1 MSKKL
6 LDILPTLQTFQ
17 NNVISQLTNMFN
29 GVEWLNDT
37 TSYTKQETIY
47 KLLMLKYGDRQI
59 RYDDENIFLNRLVFD
74 LADFLPDIYAKQQV
88 FIKNKL
94 NEFLSDNKNRAV
106 VIDNTSTN
114 TRNTDNNTKFGNS
127 SSPLNLVISNAN
139 EITNA
144 PITSL
149 NLSNVKL
156 LENYNGN
163 NQQVNYNFVN
173 DLIKTLNN
181 DYSLRLNDFMEL
193 LGKHF
198 ISVVGGYYRNTNDIQ
213 TVKDEPYRFN
223 NGYLV
228 NEVDYLCSDNKQEIN
243 RFNEKLGRLND
254 QVATKQNQLTAG
266 SNISIN
272 NNVISANIP
281 QTDLSNY
288 YTKQEI
294 DGVKNNLQNDI
305 TANTTEIA
313 RVDSNVNTN
322 ASNITNLSN
331 NVNTNTSNITTLQNK
346 ANTNTTNITTNQ
358 TNITNLQNNY
368 NTLNSEVV
376 KLAGTQTITG
386 AKTFTNNVI
395 ISKNPTPL
403 ILKANNNDKTY
414 MLIKSSDD
422 ATNFSLGANSTNTS
436 LEVNRGDLTLKTLQA
451 NKNVNFENVSR
462 VKLYRSVLET
472 GTEINA
478 GYGGLNVKFI
488 PEDNST
494 KTLQFYNA
502 NPNDARRFKLLVS
515 EPTEAQNPATK
526 KYVDNAITNNRVPQG
541 TADQIN
547 TNTTNITTNQTNIT
561 DLQTRT
567 NTIEQNYVSKTTT
580 TAQTIAS
587 QITFTQT
594 GEVMKFNSG
603 TDSSAYISGYKS
615 NNQRVWY
622 FGKGSSTSNN
632 FVIGADKSDIKLEP
646 KGKVDLSNKK
656 IGWLADPTAD
666 QDAANKRYVDNA
678 ISNLQTNSNLG
689 LNLRYQDLVV
699 PTNPAKFEEGNT
711 VKYWFTSVSLPET
724 KILSAVVNYQGQGN
738 VSSFQKYWDFSYSV
752 SSGSKIYFKFT
763 ADKLTNYRNNTPN
776 WGQTKI
782 RIFYIDSLNT

>member
-17 NNVISQLTNMFN
+17 DNVINQLTNMFN

-47 KLLMLKYGDRQI
+47 KLLMLKYGDRYI

-106 VIDNTSTN
+106 IIDNTSTN
-114 TRNTDNNTKFGNS
+114 SRNTDNNTKFGNS

-181 DYSLRLNDFMEL
+181 DYSLRLNEFMEL

-198 ISVVGGYYRNTNDIQ
+198 ISVVGSYYRNQNDIQ

-228 NEVDYLCSDNKQEIN
+228 NEVDYLCSDNKEEIN

-281 QTDLSNY
+281 QPDLSNY
-288 YTKQEI
+288 LQKNGNLQIVNAFVDFYGNI
-294 DGVKNNLQNDI
+294 VAKNNGYVDNVDTGARTSMINKEYLEQQLNPI
-305 TANTTEIA
+305 NTSIST
-313 RVDSNVNTN
+313 NTN
-322 ASNITNLSN
+322 
-331 NVNTNTSNITTLQNK
+331 
-346 ANTNTTNITTNQ
+346 NITTNQ
-358 TNITNLQNNY
+358 TNITNLENRY
-368 NTLNSEVV
+368 TTLNNEVV
-376 KLAGTQTITG
+376 KIEGSQTITG
-386 AKTFTNNVI
+386 AKTFNNNVV

-422 ATNFSLGANSTNTS
+422 TTNFSLGANSTNTS
-436 LEVNRGDLTLKTLQA
+436 LEVNRGDLTIKTLQS
-451 NKNVNFENVSR
+451 NKNVNFENISR
-462 VKLYRSVLET
+462 VKFNRSVLEM

-478 GYGGLNVKFI
+478 GFGGGEVKFI

-494 KTLQFYNA
+494 KTLKFYNN
-502 NPNDARRFKLLVS
+502 NPTDARRFNLLIP
-515 EPTEAQNPATK
+515 EPSQPQNPATK
-526 KYVDNAITNNRVPQG
+526 NYVDNAIANAAPTGLVNRIQAVE
-541 TADQIN
+541 TKSN
-547 TNTTNITTNQTNIT
+547 TNETNITTNTTTITN
-561 DLQTRT
+561 LQTKV
-567 NTIEQNYVSKTTT
+567 NTLFNRRVED
-580 TAQTIAS
+580 TAIGVAAQKQFRAQSGYEIVNVMVGRKRNDGFVF
-587 QITFTQT
+587 FTYNENLNFQVFLHPNGQWT
-594 GEVMKFNSG
+594 VYNSG
-603 TDSSAYISGYKS
+603 TGPS
-615 NNQRVWY
+615 R
-622 FGKGSSTSNN
+622 FTNN
-632 FVIGADKSDIKLEP
+632 FQITILE
-646 KGKVDLSNKK
+646 KKV
-656 IGWLADPTAD
+656 
-666 QDAANKRYVDNA
+666 
-678 ISNLQTNSNLG
+678 
-689 LNLRYQDLVV
+689 
-699 PTNPAKFEEGNT
+699 
-711 VKYWFTSVSLPET
+711 
-724 KILSAVVNYQGQGN
+724 
-738 VSSFQKYWDFSYSV
+738 
-752 SSGSKIYFKFT
+752 
-763 ADKLTNYRNNTPN
+763 
-776 WGQTKI
+776 
-782 RIFYIDSLNT
+782 

>member
-6 LDILPTLQTFQ
+6 LDILPTLQDFQ

-106 VIDNTSTN
+106 IIDNTSTN
-114 TRNTDNNTKFGNS
+114 SRNTDNNTKFGNS

-181 DYSLRLNDFMEL
+181 DYSLRLNEFMEL

-198 ISVVGGYYRNTNDIQ
+198 ISVVGSYYRSQNDIQ

-228 NEVDYLCSDNKQEIN
+228 NEVDYLCSDNKEEIN

-288 YTKQEI
+288 VQKNGDLQVVNAYVDFYGNI
-294 DGVKNNLQNDI
+294 VAKNNGYVDNVDTQ
-305 TANTTEIA
+305 A
-313 RVDSNVNTN
+313 RTSMINKEYLEQQLSPLNTN
-322 ASNITNLSN
+322 IATNSTSISNLDNRATNLESN
-331 NVNTNTSNITTLQNK
+331 YTTL
-346 ANTNTTNITTNQ
+346 
-358 TNITNLQNNY
+358 NN
-368 NTLNSEVV
+368 EVV
-376 KLAGTQTITG
+376 KLEGNQTING
-386 AKTFTNNVI
+386 PKTFI
-395 ISKNPTPL
+395 
-403 ILKANNNDKTY
+403 
-414 MLIKSSDD
+414 
-422 ATNFSLGANSTNTS
+422 
-436 LEVNRGDLTLKTLQA
+436 GDIT
-451 NKNVNFENVSR
+451 F
-462 VKLYRSVLET
+462 
-472 GTEINA
+472 GTTINA
-478 GYGGLNVKFI
+478 GWGGNPVKFI
-488 PEDNST
+488 PDDNRT
-494 KTLQFYNA
+494 KTLQFFNNNA
-502 NPNDARRFKLLVS
+502 NDQRRFNLLIS
-515 EPTEAQNPATK
+515 EPTQANNPATK
-526 KYVDNAITNNRVPQG
+526 NYLDNSINNLRTQAVLLSSTQDITGR
-541 TADQIN
+541 
-547 TNTTNITTNQTNIT
+547 
-561 DLQTRT
+561 
-567 NTIEQNYVSKTTT
+567 K
-580 TAQTIAS
+580 
-587 QITFTQT
+587 TFTSAGEPIQIKET
-594 GEVMKFNSG
+594 GTNSG
-603 TDSSAYISGYKS
+603 YITGYTDTTKKWALG
-615 NNQRVWY
+615 NNGTDGDVKLQSIN
-622 FGKGSSTSNN
+622 GN
-632 FVIGADKSDIKLEP
+632 VILAPGAAGNINC
-646 KGKVDLSNKK
+646 SNKK
-656 IGWLADPTAD
+656 IYNVAEPTATND
-666 QDAANKRYVDNA
+666 GATKQYVDNYINYREEA
-678 ISNLQTNSNLG
+678 TIINVNTQKQIN
-689 LNLRYQDLVV
+689 
-699 PTNPAKFEEGNT
+699 PTPGYRIIDVKVARKRSEG
-711 VKYWFTSVSLPET
+711 YWFFEYNASLNFQLFIHT
-724 KILSAVVNYQGQGN
+724 NGKYTLYNSGN
-738 VSSFQKYWDFSYSV
+738 VSGFSND
-752 SSGSKIYFKFT
+752 FKF
-763 ADKLTNYRNNTPN
+763 
-776 WGQTKI
+776 
-782 RIFYIDSLNT
+782 YIIEKKG

>member
-17 NNVISQLTNMFN
+17 DNVISQLTNMFN

-47 KLLMLKYGDRQI
+47 KLLILKYGDRQI

-173 DLIKTLNN
+173 DLIKTLNS
-181 DYSLRLNDFMEL
+181 DYSLRLNEFMEL

-198 ISVVGGYYRNTNDIQ
+198 ISVVGSYYRSTNDIQ

-228 NEVDYLCSDNKQEIN
+228 NEVDYLCADNKQEIN
-243 RFNEKLGRLND
+243 RFNEQLGRLND

-281 QTDLSNY
+281 QPDLSNY
-288 YTKQEI
+288 LQKNGNLQNVNAFVDFYGNI
-294 DGVKNNLQNDI
+294 AVKNNGYVDNVDTGAPTSMVNIRHLNNTI
-305 TANTTEIA
+305 NPINTNINNNTTEIA
-313 RVDSNVNTN
+313 RVNGV
-322 ASNITNLSN
+322 
-331 NVNTNTSNITTLQNK
+331 VNTNT
-346 ANTNTTNITTNQ
+346 ANITTN
-358 TNITNLQNNY
+358 TNNINRLDN
-368 NTLNSEVV
+368 EVV
-376 KLAGTQTITG
+376 KLTGNQTITG
-386 AKTFTNNVI
+386 AKTFNNNVV

-403 ILKANNNDKTY
+403 ILKANTNDKTY

-422 ATNFSLGANSTNTS
+422 TTNFSLGADATNTS
-436 LEVNRGDLTLKTLQA
+436 LEVNRGDLTLQTIQA
-451 NKNVNFENVSR
+451 NKNVNFVNVAR
-462 VKLYRSVLET
+462 VKLNRSVLEM

-502 NPNDARRFKLLVS
+502 NPSDTRRFNLLVP
-515 EPTEAQNPATK
+515 EPTEAQNPTTK
-526 KYVDNAITNNRVPQG
+526 QYLEQSINTAKNEIITGNNTFTGSVSFAQPITIPTPTADSNAAPKQYVDTLFNRRVE
-541 TADQIN
+541 
-547 TNTTNITTNQTNIT
+547 NTTINVGAQK
-561 DLQTRT
+561 QFR
-567 NTIEQNYVSKTTT
+567 
-580 TAQTIAS
+580 AQTGYEIVNVM
-587 QITFTQT
+587 IGRKRNDNYMFFTYNEQLNFQVFSHPNGQWT
-594 GEVMKFNSG
+594 VYNSG
-603 TDSSAYISGYKS
+603 TPTRFTNDFQI
-615 NNQRVWY
+615 
-622 FGKGSSTSNN
+622 T
-632 FVIGADKSDIKLEP
+632 ILE
-646 KGKVDLSNKK
+646 KKV
-656 IGWLADPTAD
+656 
-666 QDAANKRYVDNA
+666 
-678 ISNLQTNSNLG
+678 
-689 LNLRYQDLVV
+689 
-699 PTNPAKFEEGNT
+699 
-711 VKYWFTSVSLPET
+711 
-724 KILSAVVNYQGQGN
+724 
-738 VSSFQKYWDFSYSV
+738 
-752 SSGSKIYFKFT
+752 
-763 ADKLTNYRNNTPN
+763 
-776 WGQTKI
+776 
-782 RIFYIDSLNT
+782 

>member
-17 NNVISQLTNMFN
+17 DNVISQLTNMFN

-47 KLLMLKYGDRQI
+47 KLLILKYGDRHI

-106 VIDNTSTN
+106 IIDNTSTN
-114 TRNTDNNTKFGNS
+114 SRNTDNNTKFGNS

-173 DLIKTLNN
+173 DLIKTLNS
-181 DYSLRLNDFMEL
+181 DYSLRLNEFMEL

-198 ISVVGGYYRNTNDIQ
+198 ISVVGSYYRSQNDIQ

-228 NEVDYLCSDNKQEIN
+228 NEVDYLCTDNKQEIN
-243 RFNEKLGRLND
+243 RFNEKVSRLSD
-254 QVATKQNQLTAG
+254 QIATKQNQLTAG

-288 YTKQEI
+288 LEKNGNLQVVNAFVDFYGNI
-294 DGVKNNLQNDI
+294 VAKNNGYVDIVDTGAPTSMVNIRHLNDTI
-305 TANTTEIA
+305 NPINTNVSNNTAEIA
-313 RVDSNVNTN
+313 RVDSVVNTN
-322 ASNITNLSN
+322 STNIVDLGNRATNLENKIN
-331 NVNTNTSNITTLQNK
+331 N
-346 ANTNTTNITTNQ
+346 
-358 TNITNLQNNY
+358 
-368 NTLNSEVV
+368 EVV
-376 KLAGTQTITG
+376 KIAGDQTITG
-386 AKTFTNNVI
+386 AKTFNNNVV
-395 ISKNPTPL
+395 ISNNPTPL

-422 ATNFSLGANSTNTS
+422 TTNFSLGANSSNTS
-436 LEVNRGDLTLKTLQA
+436 LEVNRGDLTIQTLQA
-451 NKNVNFENVSR
+451 NKNIAFENAAR
-462 VKLYRSVLET
+462 IKFNRSVLET

-478 GYGGLNVKFI
+478 GFGGGSVKFI

-502 NPNDARRFKLLVS
+502 NPNDTRRFKLLVP
-515 EPTEAQNPATK
+515 EPTEAQNPTTK
-526 KYVDNAITNNRVPQG
+526 QYVDNLNNQNVKLAQNNTFTGTNTFNNQVSINSAGNDFTWETTRNWNQNVDNTVARTKDFKYVKKWEHISEIRPNNTWNMSSYAWTMDG
-541 TADQIN
+541 IN
-547 TNTTNITTNQTNIT
+547 TNGIHEFFIS
-561 DLQTRT
+561 LETRDGSLFSF
-567 NTIEQNYVSKTTT
+567 NFKIMWKQGLSK
-580 TAQTIAS
+580 S
-587 QITFTQT
+587 
-594 GEVMKFNSG
+594 
-603 TDSSAYISGYKS
+603 
-615 NNQRVWY
+615 
-622 FGKGSSTSNN
+622 
-632 FVIGADKSDIKLEP
+632 
-646 KGKVDLSNKK
+646 LSNKITLHK
-656 IGWLADPTAD
+656 PDNDSVIDFVFAIHND
-666 QDAANKRYVDNA
+666 NKLHMYIKNIAGGIA
-678 ISNLQTNSNLG
+678 INWVRCWVVRDSNL
-689 LNLRYQDLVV
+689 
-699 PTNPAKFEEGNT
+699 PWK
-711 VKYWFTSVSLPET
+711 
-724 KILSAVVNYQGQGN
+724 VNQQ
-738 VSSFQKYWDFSYSV
+738 W
-752 SSGSKIYFKFT
+752 
-763 ADKLTNYRNNTPN
+763 
-776 WGQTKI
+776 
-782 RIFYIDSLNT
+782 

>member
-17 NNVISQLTNMFN
+17 DSVISQLTNMFN

-106 VIDNTSTN
+106 VIDNTTTN

-127 SSPLNLVISNAN
+127 SAPLNLVISNAN

-181 DYSLRLNDFMEL
+181 DYSLRLNEFMDL

-228 NEVDYLCSDNKQEIN
+228 NEVDYLCSDNKEEIN
-243 RFNEKLGRLND
+243 RFNEKLGSLND

-288 YTKQEI
+288 LQKNDNLQIVNAFVDFYGNI
-294 DGVKNNLQNDI
+294 VAKNNGYVDNVDTNARTSMINKEYLEQQLSPIN
-305 TANTTEIA
+305 TNLATNTTSI
-313 RVDSNVNTN
+313 SNLDNKVN
-322 ASNITNLSN
+322 
-331 NVNTNTSNITTLQNK
+331 VNTSNITSNTNNINALQNK
-346 ANTNTTNITTNQ
+346 I
-358 TNITNLQNNY
+358 NN
-368 NTLNSEVV
+368 EVV
-376 KLAGTQTITG
+376 KLTENQTISGTKTFNNQIVANEGLTTG
-386 AKTFTNNVI
+386 ATKSITSSNLELGVGGNTGYITPEDSTNKVLKFGGRSGRGRFDLDLELTSQLKGIKDPTANYHAVNKNYLDNSINNLRTQVVLLSSTQDITGRKTFTSAGEAIQIKETGTNSGYITGYTDTTKKWALGNNGTDGDVKLQSINGNVI
-395 ISKNPTPL
+395 LAPGTAGNINCSNRKIYNVAEPTASNDAATKQYVDNYINYKEQAVSINVGSQNQINPTPGYQ
-403 ILKANNNDKTY
+403 IIDLKVARKRSEGFWFFDYHTTLNIQLFIHTNGKYTIYNN
-414 MLIKSSDD
+414 
-422 ATNFSLGANSTNTS
+422 
-436 LEVNRGDLTLKTLQA
+436 
-451 NKNVNFENVSR
+451 
-462 VKLYRSVLET
+462 
-472 GTEINA
+472 
-478 GYGGLNVKFI
+478 
-488 PEDNST
+488 
-494 KTLQFYNA
+494 
-502 NPNDARRFKLLVS
+502 
-515 EPTEAQNPATK
+515 
-526 KYVDNAITNNRVPQG
+526 
-541 TADQIN
+541 
-547 TNTTNITTNQTNIT
+547 
-561 DLQTRT
+561 
-567 NTIEQNYVSKTTT
+567 
-580 TAQTIAS
+580 
-587 QITFTQT
+587 
-594 GEVMKFNSG
+594 
-603 TDSSAYISGYKS
+603 
-615 NNQRVWY
+615 
-622 FGKGSSTSNN
+622 
-632 FVIGADKSDIKLEP
+632 
-646 KGKVDLSNKK
+646 
-656 IGWLADPTAD
+656 
-666 QDAANKRYVDNA
+666 
-678 ISNLQTNSNLG
+678 
-689 LNLRYQDLVV
+689 
-699 PTNPAKFEEGNT
+699 
-711 VKYWFTSVSLPET
+711 
-724 KILSAVVNYQGQGN
+724 GN
-738 VSSFQKYWDFSYSV
+738 VSGFSNDFKRFIIEKKV
-752 SSGSKIYFKFT
+752 
-763 ADKLTNYRNNTPN
+763 
-776 WGQTKI
+776 
-782 RIFYIDSLNT
+782 

>member
-17 NNVISQLTNMFN
+17 DNVITQLTNMFN

-47 KLLMLKYGDRQI
+47 KLLILKYGDRQI

-156 LENYNGN
+156 LENYNGT

-198 ISVVGGYYRNTNDIQ
+198 ISVVGGYYRNQNDIQ

-228 NEVDYLCSDNKQEIN
+228 NEVDYLCSDNKEEIN

-288 YTKQEI
+288 YTKPEV
-294 DGVKNNLQNDI
+294 DGIKSNLQNDI

-313 RVDSNVNTN
+313 RVDRVVASNTN
-322 ASNITNLSN
+322 
-331 NVNTNTSNITTLQNK
+331 
-346 ANTNTTNITTNQ
+346 NITTNQ
-358 TNITNLQNNY
+358 NNITNLENRH
-368 NTLNSEVV
+368 NTLNNEVV
-376 KLAGTQTITG
+376 KLAGSQTIAGTKTFGSQIVANQGLTTG
-386 AKTFTNNVI
+386 ATKSITSGNLELGFGDNVAYI
-395 ISKNPTPL
+395 TPE
-403 ILKANNNDKTY
+403 D
-414 MLIKSSDD
+414 SS
-422 ATNFSLGANSTNTS
+422 NK
-436 LEVNRGDLTLKTLQA
+436 TLKFSGRSGKGKFDIDLESQSQLMGVKDPTRDYHAA
-451 NKNVNFENVSR
+451 N
-462 VKLYRSVLET
+462 
-472 GTEINA
+472 
-478 GYGGLNVKFI
+478 
-488 PEDNST
+488 
-494 KTLQFYNA
+494 
-502 NPNDARRFKLLVS
+502 
-515 EPTEAQNPATK
+515 K
-526 KYVDNAITNNRVPQG
+526 KYVDNLNN
-541 TADQIN
+541 
-547 TNTTNITTNQTNIT
+547 
-561 DLQTRT
+561 
-567 NTIEQNYVSKTTT
+567 QNVKL
-580 TAQTIAS
+580 AGQQTIS
-587 QITFTQT
+587 GKKIFTGGEEGIQIRP
-594 GEVMKFNSG
+594 N
-603 TDSSAYISGYKS
+603 AA
-615 NNQRVWY
+615 N
-622 FGKGSSTSNN
+622 GSSYIVGYNYEGNAKKWVLGNTGQNN
-632 FVIGADKSDIKLEP
+632 DMLLEASSGNINLKTGASGNIQCYNKLIRQ
-646 KGKVDLSNKK
+646 V
-656 IGWLADPTAD
+656 ADPTND
-666 QDAANKRYVDNA
+666 TDAANKRYVHNFINYREEMA
-678 ISNLQTNSNLG
+678 TINVNTQKQINPTAG
-689 LNLRYQDLVV
+689 YQIIDLKV
-699 PTNPAKFEEGNT
+699 ARKRSEG
-711 VKYWFTSVSLPET
+711 YWFFDYHTTLNIQLFIHTNGKYTIFNNGAVSGFSNDF
-724 KILSAVVNYQGQGN
+724 KIFIIEKKV
-738 VSSFQKYWDFSYSV
+738 
-752 SSGSKIYFKFT
+752 
-763 ADKLTNYRNNTPN
+763 
-776 WGQTKI
+776 
-782 RIFYIDSLNT
+782 

>member
-47 KLLMLKYGDRQI
+47 KLLILKYGDRQI

-156 LENYNGN
+156 LENYNGT

-198 ISVVGGYYRNTNDIQ
+198 ISVVGGYYRNQNDIQ

-228 NEVDYLCSDNKQEIN
+228 NEVDYLCSDNKEEIN

-288 YTKQEI
+288 YTKPEV
-294 DGVKNNLQNDI
+294 DGIKSNLQNDI

-313 RVDSNVNTN
+313 RVDRVVASNTN
-322 ASNITNLSN
+322 
-331 NVNTNTSNITTLQNK
+331 
-346 ANTNTTNITTNQ
+346 NITTNQ
-358 TNITNLQNNY
+358 NNITNLENRH
-368 NTLNSEVV
+368 NTLNNEVV
-376 KLAGTQTITG
+376 KLAGSQTIAGTKTFGSQIVANQGLTTG
-386 AKTFTNNVI
+386 ATKSITSGNLELGFGDNVAYI
-395 ISKNPTPL
+395 TPE
-403 ILKANNNDKTY
+403 D
-414 MLIKSSDD
+414 SS
-422 ATNFSLGANSTNTS
+422 NK
-436 LEVNRGDLTLKTLQA
+436 TLKFSGRSGKGKFDIDLESQSQLMGVKDPTRDYHAA
-451 NKNVNFENVSR
+451 N
-462 VKLYRSVLET
+462 
-472 GTEINA
+472 
-478 GYGGLNVKFI
+478 
-488 PEDNST
+488 
-494 KTLQFYNA
+494 
-502 NPNDARRFKLLVS
+502 
-515 EPTEAQNPATK
+515 K
-526 KYVDNAITNNRVPQG
+526 KYVDNLNN
-541 TADQIN
+541 
-547 TNTTNITTNQTNIT
+547 
-561 DLQTRT
+561 
-567 NTIEQNYVSKTTT
+567 QNVKL
-580 TAQTIAS
+580 AGQQTIS
-587 QITFTQT
+587 GKKIFTGGEEGIQIRP
-594 GEVMKFNSG
+594 N
-603 TDSSAYISGYKS
+603 AA
-615 NNQRVWY
+615 N
-622 FGKGSSTSNN
+622 GSSYIVGYNYEGNAKKWVLGNTGQNN
-632 FVIGADKSDIKLEP
+632 DMLLEASSGNINLKTGASGNIQCYNKLIRQ
-646 KGKVDLSNKK
+646 V
-656 IGWLADPTAD
+656 ADPTND
-666 QDAANKRYVDNA
+666 TDAANKRYVHNFINYREEMA
-678 ISNLQTNSNLG
+678 TINVNTQKQINPTAG
-689 LNLRYQDLVV
+689 YQIIDLKV
-699 PTNPAKFEEGNT
+699 ARKRSEG
-711 VKYWFTSVSLPET
+711 YWFFDYHTTLNIQLFIHTNGKYTIFNNGAVSGFSNDF
-724 KILSAVVNYQGQGN
+724 KIFIIEKKV
-738 VSSFQKYWDFSYSV
+738 
-752 SSGSKIYFKFT
+752 
-763 ADKLTNYRNNTPN
+763 
-776 WGQTKI
+776 
-782 RIFYIDSLNT
+782 

>member
-17 NNVISQLTNMFN
+17 DNVITQLTNMFN

-106 VIDNTSTN
+106 IIDNTSTN
-114 TRNTDNNTKFGNS
+114 SRNTDNNTKFGNS

-181 DYSLRLNDFMEL
+181 DYSLRLNEFMEL

-266 SNISIN
+266 NNISIN

-281 QTDLSNY
+281 QPDLSNY

-294 DGVKNNLQNDI
+294 DTQQQQQNTNI
-305 TANTTEIA
+305 TNNTTLLGRLNTDVA
-313 RVDSNVNTN
+313 TNTN
-322 ASNITNLSN
+322 SITTNQNNITNLENRYTVLN
-331 NVNTNTSNITTLQNK
+331 N
-346 ANTNTTNITTNQ
+346 
-358 TNITNLQNNY
+358 
-368 NTLNSEVV
+368 EVV
-376 KLAGTQTITG
+376 KLEGSQNING
-386 AKTFTNNVI
+386 PKTFTG
-395 ISKNPTPL
+395 T
-403 ILKANNNDKTY
+403 T
-414 MLIKSSDD
+414 
-422 ATNFSLGANSTNTS
+422 TF
-436 LEVNRGDLTLKTLQA
+436 
-451 NKNVNFENVSR
+451 
-462 VKLYRSVLET
+462 

-478 GYGGLNVKFI
+478 GWGGNPVKFI
-488 PEDNST
+488 PDDNRT
-494 KTLQFYNA
+494 KTLQFYENSVA
-502 NPNDARRFKLLVS
+502 DVRRFNILVPN
-515 EPTEAQNPATK
+515 PTEAQNPATK
-526 KYVDNAITNNRVPQG
+526 NYVDNSNNQNVKLTGDQAISGTKTFNNQIVANEGLTTGTTKSITSCDLELGLGNTTAYITPEDNSNKTLKFGGRSGKGRFNLDLENTSQLQGVKDPTRDYHAANKKYVDN
-541 TADQIN
+541 
-547 TNTTNITTNQTNIT
+547 
-561 DLQTRT
+561 L
-567 NTIEQNYVSKTTT
+567 
-580 TAQTIAS
+580 
-587 QITFTQT
+587 
-594 GEVMKFNSG
+594 
-603 TDSSAYISGYKS
+603 
-615 NNQRVWY
+615 NNQNVKLAGQQEIT
-622 FGKGSSTSNN
+622 GKKIFTAAGEAIQIKPSTAAGSSYIAGYDGTTKKW
-632 FVIGADKSDIKLEP
+632 VIGNTGQNNDMLLEATAGNINLKTGASGNIQCYNKL
-646 KGKVDLSNKK
+646 VRQV
-656 IGWLADPTAD
+656 ADPTND
-666 QDAANKRYVDNA
+666 TDAVNKRYVHNFINYKEEQA
-678 ISNLQTNSNLG
+678 TITPNNQNQINPTPG
-689 LNLRYQDLVV
+689 YQIIDLKV
-699 PTNPAKFEEGNT
+699 ARKRSEG
-711 VKYWFTSVSLPET
+711 YWFFDYHTTLNIQLFIHTNGKYTIYNNGAVSGFSNDF
-724 KILSAVVNYQGQGN
+724 KIFIIEKKV
-738 VSSFQKYWDFSYSV
+738 
-752 SSGSKIYFKFT
+752 
-763 ADKLTNYRNNTPN
+763 
-776 WGQTKI
+776 
-782 RIFYIDSLNT
+782 

>member
-17 NNVISQLTNMFN
+17 DNVITQLTNMFN

-47 KLLMLKYGDRQI
+47 KLLILKYGDRQI

-106 VIDNTSTN
+106 IIDNTSTN
-114 TRNTDNNTKFGNS
+114 SRNTDNNTKFGNS

-163 NQQVNYNFVN
+163 NQQVNYNFVI

-181 DYSLRLNDFMEL
+181 DYSLRLNEFMEL

-198 ISVVGGYYRNTNDIQ
+198 ISVVGSYYRNQNDIQ

-228 NEVDYLCSDNKQEIN
+228 NEVDYLCSDNKEEIN

-288 YTKQEI
+288 YTKPEV
-294 DGVKNNLQNDI
+294 DGIKSNLQNGI

-313 RVDSNVNTN
+313 RVDTSVNTN
-322 ASNITNLSN
+322 ASNITNLTN
-331 NVNTNTSNITTLQNK
+331 NVNTNTANITALQNK
-346 ANTNTTNITTNQ
+346 VNTNTTNITTNQ
-358 TNITNLQNNY
+358 NNITNLENRY
-368 NTLNSEVV
+368 TTLNNEAV
-376 KLAGTQTITG
+376 KTDGDQRIDG
-386 AKTFTNNVI
+386 AKTFTGR
-395 ISKNPTPL
+395 T
-403 ILKANNNDKTY
+403 T
-414 MLIKSSDD
+414 
-422 ATNFSLGANSTNTS
+422 F
-436 LEVNRGDLTLKTLQA
+436 
-451 NKNVNFENVSR
+451 
-462 VKLYRSVLET
+462 

-478 GYGGLNVKFI
+478 GWGGNPVKFI
-488 PEDNST
+488 PDDNRT
-494 KTLQFYNA
+494 KTLQFFNNNA
-502 NPNDARRFKLLVS
+502 TDTRRFNLLIPDPS
-515 EPTEAQNPATK
+515 QPQNPATK
-526 KYVDNAITNNRVPQG
+526 NYVDVLDNKNVKLAGQQEITGKKIFTAPGEAIQIKPS
-541 TADQIN
+541 TA
-547 TNTTNITTNQTNIT
+547 
-561 DLQTRT
+561 
-567 NTIEQNYVSKTTT
+567 
-580 TAQTIAS
+580 
-587 QITFTQT
+587 
-594 GEVMKFNSG
+594 G
-603 TDSSAYISGYKS
+603 
-615 NNQRVWY
+615 
-622 FGKGSSTSNN
+622 GSSYITGYDGTTKKWVLGNTGQNSDMLLEAPAGNIN
-632 FVIGADKSDIKLEP
+632 LKAGANGNIQCYNKL
-646 KGKVDLSNKK
+646 VRQV
-656 IGWLADPTAD
+656 ADPANAT
-666 QDAANKRYVDNA
+666 DAVNKRYVDNYINYKEEQA
-678 ISNLQTNSNLG
+678 SINVHTQNQINPSAGYKVIDVKVARKRQSDGYYFIEYNTPLD
-689 LNLRYQDLVV
+689 YQLFIH
-699 PTNPAKFEEGNT
+699 PNG
-711 VKYWFTSVSLPET
+711 KYT
-724 KILSAVVNYQGQGN
+724 IYN
-738 VSSFQKYWDFSYSV
+738 
-752 SSGSKIYFKFT
+752 SGSVNGFTNDFKF
-763 ADKLTNYRNNTPN
+763 
-776 WGQTKI
+776 
-782 RIFYIDSLNT
+782 YITEKKV

>member
-17 NNVISQLTNMFN
+17 DNVISQLTNMFN

-156 LENYNGN
+156 LENYNGT

-228 NEVDYLCSDNKQEIN
+228 NEVDYLCSDNKEEIN

-294 DGVKNNLQNDI
+294 DTQEQQQNTNLENNYLKKNGNLQTVNAFVDFYGNIVAKNNGYVDNVDTQARTSMINKEYLEQQLNPI
-305 TANTTEIA
+305 NTSI
-313 RVDSNVNTN
+313 SSNTN
-322 ASNITNLSN
+322 
-331 NVNTNTSNITTLQNK
+331 
-346 ANTNTTNITTNQ
+346 NITTNQ
-358 TNITNLQNNY
+358 TNITNLENRH
-368 NTLNSEVV
+368 NTLNNEAV
-376 KLAGTQTITG
+376 KLAGNQTISGT
-386 AKTFTNNVI
+386 KTFNSRIV
-395 ISKNPTPL
+395 
-403 ILKANNNDKTY
+403 ANEGLATGSA
-414 MLIKSSDD
+414 KSI
-422 ATNFSLGANSTNTS
+422 TS
-436 LEVNRGDLTLKTLQA
+436 CNLEL
-451 NKNVNFENVSR
+451 
-462 VKLYRSVLET
+462 
-472 GTEINA
+472 
-478 GYGGLNVKFI
+478 GYGDGTAYI
-488 PEDNST
+488 TPEDNSN
-494 KTLQFYNA
+494 KVLKFGGRSGRGKFDIDLQRQSQLLGV
-502 NPNDARRFKLLVS
+502 ND
-515 EPTEAQNPATK
+515 PTRPFHAVNK
-526 KYVDNAITNNRVPQG
+526 NYVDNSINSLRTQVVLLSGAQDITGR
-541 TADQIN
+541 
-547 TNTTNITTNQTNIT
+547 
-561 DLQTRT
+561 
-567 NTIEQNYVSKTTT
+567 K
-580 TAQTIAS
+580 
-587 QITFTQT
+587 TFTSAGEAIQIKET
-594 GEVMKFNSG
+594 GTNSG
-603 TDSSAYISGYKS
+603 YITGYTDTAKKWALGNNGTDGDVKLQSINGNVILAPGTSGNINCS
-615 NNQRVWY
+615 NR
-622 FGKGSSTSNN
+622 
-632 FVIGADKSDIKLEP
+632 
-646 KGKVDLSNKK
+646 K
-656 IGWLADPTAD
+656 IYNVAEPTATN
-666 QDAANKRYVDNA
+666 DAATKQYVDNYINYKEETVSINVGA
-678 ISNLQTNSNLG
+678 QNQINPTPG
-689 LNLRYQDLVV
+689 YQIIDLKV
-699 PTNPAKFEEGNT
+699 ARKRSEG
-711 VKYWFTSVSLPET
+711 YWFFDYHVTLNIQLFIHTNGKYTVY
-724 KILSAVVNYQGQGN
+724 NNGN
-738 VSSFQKYWDFSYSV
+738 VSGFSNDF
-752 SSGSKIYFKFT
+752 KIFIVEK
-763 ADKLTNYRNNTPN
+763 KV
-776 WGQTKI
+776 
-782 RIFYIDSLNT
+782 

>member
-17 NNVISQLTNMFN
+17 DSVISQLTNMFN

-106 VIDNTSTN
+106 IIDNTSTN
-114 TRNTDNNTKFGNS
+114 SRNTDNNTKFGNS

-181 DYSLRLNDFMEL
+181 DYSLRLNEFMDL

-228 NEVDYLCSDNKQEIN
+228 NEVDYLCSDNKEEIN

-288 YTKQEI
+288 LQKNDNLQIVNAFVDFYGNI
-294 DGVKNNLQNDI
+294 VAKNNGYVDNVDTNARTSMINKEYLEQQLSPIN
-305 TANTTEIA
+305 TNLATNTTSI
-313 RVDSNVNTN
+313 SNLDNKVN
-322 ASNITNLSN
+322 
-331 NVNTNTSNITTLQNK
+331 VNTSNITSNTNNINALQNK
-346 ANTNTTNITTNQ
+346 I
-358 TNITNLQNNY
+358 NN
-368 NTLNSEVV
+368 EVV
-376 KLAGTQTITG
+376 KLTENQTISGTKTFNNQIVANEGLTTG
-386 AKTFTNNVI
+386 ATKSITSSNLELGVGGNTGYITPEDSTNKVLKFGGRSGRGRFDLDLELTSQLKGIKDPTANYHAVNKNYLDNSINNLRTQVVLLSSTQDITGRKTFTSAGEAIQIKETGTNSGYITGYTDTTKKWALGNNGTDGDVKLQSINGNVI
-395 ISKNPTPL
+395 LAPGTAGNINCSNRKIYNVAEPTASNDAATKQYVDNYINYKEQAVSINVGSQNQINPTPGYQ
-403 ILKANNNDKTY
+403 IIDLKVARKRSEGYWFFDY
-414 MLIKSSDD
+414 H
-422 ATNFSLGANSTNTS
+422 TS
-436 LEVNRGDLTLKTLQA
+436 LNIQLFIHTNGKYTIYNNGD
-451 NKNVNFENVSR
+451 VSGFSNDF
-462 VKLYRSVLET
+462 K
-472 GTEINA
+472 I
-478 GYGGLNVKFI
+478 FI
-488 PEDNST
+488 IE
-494 KTLQFYNA
+494 
-502 NPNDARRFKLLVS
+502 
-515 EPTEAQNPATK
+515 K
-526 KYVDNAITNNRVPQG
+526 KV
-541 TADQIN
+541 
-547 TNTTNITTNQTNIT
+547 
-561 DLQTRT
+561 
-567 NTIEQNYVSKTTT
+567 
-580 TAQTIAS
+580 
-587 QITFTQT
+587 
-594 GEVMKFNSG
+594 
-603 TDSSAYISGYKS
+603 
-615 NNQRVWY
+615 
-622 FGKGSSTSNN
+622 
-632 FVIGADKSDIKLEP
+632 
-646 KGKVDLSNKK
+646 
-656 IGWLADPTAD
+656 
-666 QDAANKRYVDNA
+666 
-678 ISNLQTNSNLG
+678 
-689 LNLRYQDLVV
+689 
-699 PTNPAKFEEGNT
+699 
-711 VKYWFTSVSLPET
+711 
-724 KILSAVVNYQGQGN
+724 
-738 VSSFQKYWDFSYSV
+738 
-752 SSGSKIYFKFT
+752 
-763 ADKLTNYRNNTPN
+763 
-776 WGQTKI
+776 
-782 RIFYIDSLNT
+782 

>member
-17 NNVISQLTNMFN
+17 DNVISQLTNMFN

-106 VIDNTSTN
+106 IIDNTSTN
-114 TRNTDNNTKFGNS
+114 SRNTDNNTKFGNS

-181 DYSLRLNDFMEL
+181 DYSLRLNEFMEL

-266 SNISIN
+266 NNISIN

-288 YTKQEI
+288 YTKPEV
-294 DGVKNNLQNDI
+294 DGIKSNLQNDI
-305 TANTTEIA
+305 TANTAEIA

-322 ASNITNLSN
+322 TSNITNLTS
-331 NVNTNTSNITTLQNK
+331 NVNTNTANITTLQNK

-358 TNITNLQNNY
+358 TNITNLENRH
-368 NTLNSEVV
+368 NTLNNEVV
-376 KLAGTQTITG
+376 KLAGNQTIAG

-422 ATNFSLGANSTNTS
+422 TTNFSLGANSSNTS
-436 LEVNRGDLTLKTLQA
+436 LEVNRGDLTIKTLQS
-451 NKNVNFENVSR
+451 NKNVNFENIAR

-478 GYGGLNVKFI
+478 GYGGVNVKFI

-502 NPNDARRFKLLVS
+502 NATDARRFNLLVP
-515 EPTEAQNPATK
+515 EPTQANNPATK
-526 KYVDNAITNNRVPQG
+526 NYVDNAITNSRVPQQ
-541 TADQIN
+541 TLDQIT

-561 DLQTRT
+561 DLQNRT

-580 TAQTIAS
+580 TPQTIAS

-594 GEVMKFNSG
+594 GEVMKFQSG
-603 TDSSAYISGYKS
+603 TDTSAYLSGYKS

-622 FGKGSSTSNN
+622 FGKGSTTSDN
-632 FVIGADKSDIKLEP
+632 FIIGADRSDIKLEP
-646 KGKVDLSNKK
+646 RGKVDLSNKK

-678 ISNLQTNSNLG
+678 ISTLQTNSNLG

-699 PTNPAKFEEGNT
+699 PTQPAKFEEGNT
-711 VKYWFTSVSLPET
+711 IKYWFTNVSLPGT
-724 KILSAVVNYQGQGN
+724 QVLSVVVNYQGQAN
-738 VSSFQKYWDFSYSV
+738 TASFQKYWDFSYSV
-752 SSGSKIYFKFT
+752 GAGSKIYFHFT
-763 ADKLTNYRNNTPN
+763 ANKNTNYQNNTPN

-782 RIFYIDSLNT
+782 RIFYIDGLNT

>member
-17 NNVISQLTNMFN
+17 DNVITQLTNMFN

-47 KLLMLKYGDRQI
+47 KLLILKYGDRQI

-156 LENYNGN
+156 LENYNGT

-198 ISVVGGYYRNTNDIQ
+198 ISVVGGYYRNQNDIQ

-228 NEVDYLCSDNKQEIN
+228 NEVDYLCSDNKEEIN

-288 YTKQEI
+288 YTKPEV
-294 DGVKNNLQNDI
+294 DGIKSNLQNDI

-313 RVDSNVNTN
+313 RVDRVVASNTN
-322 ASNITNLSN
+322 
-331 NVNTNTSNITTLQNK
+331 
-346 ANTNTTNITTNQ
+346 NITTNQ
-358 TNITNLQNNY
+358 NNITNLENRH
-368 NTLNSEVV
+368 NTLNNEVV
-376 KLAGTQTITG
+376 KLAGSQTIAGTKTFGSQIVANQGLTTG
-386 AKTFTNNVI
+386 ATKSITSGNLELGFGDNVAYI
-395 ISKNPTPL
+395 TPE
-403 ILKANNNDKTY
+403 D
-414 MLIKSSDD
+414 SS
-422 ATNFSLGANSTNTS
+422 NK
-436 LEVNRGDLTLKTLQA
+436 TLKFSGRSGKGKFDIDLESQSQLMGVKDPTRDYHAA
-451 NKNVNFENVSR
+451 N
-462 VKLYRSVLET
+462 
-472 GTEINA
+472 
-478 GYGGLNVKFI
+478 
-488 PEDNST
+488 
-494 KTLQFYNA
+494 
-502 NPNDARRFKLLVS
+502 
-515 EPTEAQNPATK
+515 K
-526 KYVDNAITNNRVPQG
+526 KYVDNLNN
-541 TADQIN
+541 
-547 TNTTNITTNQTNIT
+547 
-561 DLQTRT
+561 
-567 NTIEQNYVSKTTT
+567 QNVKL
-580 TAQTIAS
+580 AGQQTIS
-587 QITFTQT
+587 GKKIFTGGEEGIQIRP
-594 GEVMKFNSG
+594 N
-603 TDSSAYISGYKS
+603 AA
-615 NNQRVWY
+615 N
-622 FGKGSSTSNN
+622 GSSYIVGYNYEGNAKKWVLGNTGQNN
-632 FVIGADKSDIKLEP
+632 DMLLEASSGNINLKTGASGNIQCYNKLIRQ
-646 KGKVDLSNKK
+646 V
-656 IGWLADPTAD
+656 ADPTND
-666 QDAANKRYVDNA
+666 TDAANKRYVHNFINYKEEVA
-678 ISNLQTNSNLG
+678 TIGVNTQSQINPTPG
-689 LNLRYQDLVV
+689 YQIIDLKV
-699 PTNPAKFEEGNT
+699 ARKRSEG
-711 VKYWFTSVSLPET
+711 YWFFDYHTTLNIQLFIHTNGKYTIFNNGAVSGFSNDF
-724 KILSAVVNYQGQGN
+724 KIFIIEKKV
-738 VSSFQKYWDFSYSV
+738 
-752 SSGSKIYFKFT
+752 
-763 ADKLTNYRNNTPN
+763 
-776 WGQTKI
+776 
-782 RIFYIDSLNT
+782 

>member
-17 NNVISQLTNMFN
+17 DSVISQLTNMFN

-47 KLLMLKYGDRQI
+47 KLLILKYGDRQI

-106 VIDNTSTN
+106 IIDNTSTN
-114 TRNTDNNTKFGNS
+114 SRNTDNNTKFGNS

-181 DYSLRLNDFMEL
+181 DYSLRLNEFMEL

-198 ISVVGGYYRNTNDIQ
+198 ISVVGGYYRNSNDIQ

-228 NEVDYLCSDNKQEIN
+228 NEVDYLCTDNKQEIN

-294 DGVKNNLQNDI
+294 DTQEQQQNTNIENNYLKKNGSLQIVNAFVDFYGNIVAKNNGYVDNVD
-305 TANTTEIA
+305 TGA
-313 RVDSNVNTN
+313 RTSMINKEYLEQQLNPINTN
-322 ASNITNLSN
+322 ISTNTANITNLD
-331 NVNTNTSNITTLQNK
+331 NK
-346 ANTNTTNITTNQ
+346 VNTNTTNISSNS
-358 TNITNLQNNY
+358 NSITNL
-368 NTLNSEVV
+368 
-376 KLAGTQTITG
+376 
-386 AKTFTNNVI
+386 
-395 ISKNPTPL
+395 
-403 ILKANNNDKTY
+403 
-414 MLIKSSDD
+414 
-422 ATNFSLGANSTNTS
+422 
-436 LEVNRGDLTLKTLQA
+436 
-451 NKNVNFENVSR
+451 EN
-462 VKLYRSVLET
+462 
-472 GTEINA
+472 
-478 GYGGLNVKFI
+478 
-488 PEDNST
+488 
-494 KTLQFYNA
+494 
-502 NPNDARRFKLLVS
+502 
-515 EPTEAQNPATK
+515 
-526 KYVDNAITNNRVPQG
+526 
-541 TADQIN
+541 
-547 TNTTNITTNQTNIT
+547 
-561 DLQTRT
+561 RT

-580 TAQTIAS
+580 APQTIAS

-594 GEVMKFNSG
+594 NEVMKFNSG
-603 TDSSAYISGYKS
+603 TDNAAYLSGYKS

-632 FVIGADKSDIKLEP
+632 FVIGADRSDIKLEP
-646 KGKVDLSNKK
+646 SGKVDLSNKK

-678 ISNLQTNSNLG
+678 IATAAPTG
-689 LNLRYQDLVV
+689 LVNRIQAV
-699 PTNPAKFEEGNT
+699 
-711 VKYWFTSVSLPET
+711 ET
-724 KILSAVVNYQGQGN
+724 KSTNNETNITTIESKINNEVVKLTEDQTIAGTKTFNSQIVANEGLTTGATKSITSGYLELGFGDSVAYITPEDGSNKVLKFGGRSGKGKFDIDLQRQSQLMGVNDPARPYHAANKNYVDNYINYREQVSTINVGTQIQINPTTNYQIIDLKVARKRSEGFWFFDYHTTLNIQLFIHTNGKYTIYNNGN
-738 VSSFQKYWDFSYSV
+738 VSGFNNDF
-752 SSGSKIYFKFT
+752 KIFIIEK
-763 ADKLTNYRNNTPN
+763 KV
-776 WGQTKI
+776 
-782 RIFYIDSLNT
+782 

>member
-17 NNVISQLTNMFN
+17 DNVITQLTNMFN

-106 VIDNTSTN
+106 IIDNTSTN
-114 TRNTDNNTKFGNS
+114 SRNTDNNTKFGNS

-156 LENYNGN
+156 LENYNGT

-181 DYSLRLNDFMEL
+181 DYSLRLNEFMEL

-266 SNISIN
+266 NNISIN

-281 QTDLSNY
+281 QPDLSNY

-294 DGVKNNLQNDI
+294 DTQQQQQNTNI
-305 TANTTEIA
+305 TNNTTLLGRLNTDVA
-313 RVDSNVNTN
+313 TNTN
-322 ASNITNLSN
+322 SITTNQNNITNLENRYTVLN
-331 NVNTNTSNITTLQNK
+331 N
-346 ANTNTTNITTNQ
+346 
-358 TNITNLQNNY
+358 
-368 NTLNSEVV
+368 EVV
-376 KLAGTQTITG
+376 KLEGSQNING
-386 AKTFTNNVI
+386 PKTFTG
-395 ISKNPTPL
+395 T
-403 ILKANNNDKTY
+403 T
-414 MLIKSSDD
+414 
-422 ATNFSLGANSTNTS
+422 TF
-436 LEVNRGDLTLKTLQA
+436 
-451 NKNVNFENVSR
+451 
-462 VKLYRSVLET
+462 

-478 GYGGLNVKFI
+478 GWGGNPVKFI
-488 PEDNST
+488 PDDNRT
-494 KTLQFYNA
+494 KTLQFYENSVA
-502 NPNDARRFKLLVS
+502 DVRRFNILVPN
-515 EPTEAQNPATK
+515 PTEAQNPATK
-526 KYVDNAITNNRVPQG
+526 NYVDNSNNQNVKLTGDQAISGTKTFNNQIVANEGLTTGTTKSITSCDLELGLGNTTAYITPEDNSNKTLKFGGRSGKGRFNLDLENTSQLQGVKDPTRDYHAANKKYVDN
-541 TADQIN
+541 
-547 TNTTNITTNQTNIT
+547 
-561 DLQTRT
+561 L
-567 NTIEQNYVSKTTT
+567 
-580 TAQTIAS
+580 
-587 QITFTQT
+587 
-594 GEVMKFNSG
+594 
-603 TDSSAYISGYKS
+603 
-615 NNQRVWY
+615 NNQNVKLAGQQEIT
-622 FGKGSSTSNN
+622 GKKIFTAAGEAIQIKPSTAAGSSYIAGYDGTTKKW
-632 FVIGADKSDIKLEP
+632 VIGNTGQNNDMLLEATAGNINLKTGASGNIQCYNKL
-646 KGKVDLSNKK
+646 VRQV
-656 IGWLADPTAD
+656 ADPTND
-666 QDAANKRYVDNA
+666 TDAVNKRYVHNFINYKEEQA
-678 ISNLQTNSNLG
+678 TITPNNQNQINPTPG
-689 LNLRYQDLVV
+689 YQIIDLKV
-699 PTNPAKFEEGNT
+699 ARKRSEG
-711 VKYWFTSVSLPET
+711 YWFFDYHTTLNIQLFIHTNGKYTIYNNGAVSGFSNDF
-724 KILSAVVNYQGQGN
+724 KIFIIEKKV
-738 VSSFQKYWDFSYSV
+738 
-752 SSGSKIYFKFT
+752 
-763 ADKLTNYRNNTPN
+763 
-776 WGQTKI
+776 
-782 RIFYIDSLNT
+782 

>member
-6 LDILPTLQTFQ
+6 LDILPTLQDFQ

-106 VIDNTSTN
+106 IIDNTSTN
-114 TRNTDNNTKFGNS
+114 SRNTDNNTKFGNS

-181 DYSLRLNDFMEL
+181 DYSLRLNEFMEL

-228 NEVDYLCSDNKQEIN
+228 NEVDYLCSDNKEEIN

-288 YTKQEI
+288 VQKNGDLQVVNAYVDFYGNI
-294 DGVKNNLQNDI
+294 VAKNNGYVDNVDTQ
-305 TANTTEIA
+305 A
-313 RVDSNVNTN
+313 RTSMINKEYLEQQLSPLNTN
-322 ASNITNLSN
+322 IATNSTSISNLDNRATNLESN
-331 NVNTNTSNITTLQNK
+331 YTTL
-346 ANTNTTNITTNQ
+346 
-358 TNITNLQNNY
+358 NN
-368 NTLNSEVV
+368 EVV
-376 KLAGTQTITG
+376 KLEGNQTING
-386 AKTFTNNVI
+386 PKTFI
-395 ISKNPTPL
+395 
-403 ILKANNNDKTY
+403 
-414 MLIKSSDD
+414 
-422 ATNFSLGANSTNTS
+422 
-436 LEVNRGDLTLKTLQA
+436 GDIT
-451 NKNVNFENVSR
+451 F
-462 VKLYRSVLET
+462 
-472 GTEINA
+472 GTTINA
-478 GYGGLNVKFI
+478 GWGGNPVKFI
-488 PEDNST
+488 PDDNRT
-494 KTLQFYNA
+494 KTLQFFNNNA
-502 NPNDARRFKLLVS
+502 NDQRRFNLLIS
-515 EPTEAQNPATK
+515 EPTQANNPATK
-526 KYVDNAITNNRVPQG
+526 NYLDNSINNLRTQAVLLSSTQDITGR
-541 TADQIN
+541 
-547 TNTTNITTNQTNIT
+547 
-561 DLQTRT
+561 
-567 NTIEQNYVSKTTT
+567 K
-580 TAQTIAS
+580 
-587 QITFTQT
+587 TFTSAGEPIQIKET
-594 GEVMKFNSG
+594 GTNSG
-603 TDSSAYISGYKS
+603 YITGYTDTTKKWALG
-615 NNQRVWY
+615 NNGTDGDVKLQSIN
-622 FGKGSSTSNN
+622 GN
-632 FVIGADKSDIKLEP
+632 VILAPGAAGNINC
-646 KGKVDLSNKK
+646 SNKK
-656 IGWLADPTAD
+656 IYNVAEPTATND
-666 QDAANKRYVDNA
+666 GATKQYVDNYINYREEA
-678 ISNLQTNSNLG
+678 TIINVNTQKQIN
-689 LNLRYQDLVV
+689 
-699 PTNPAKFEEGNT
+699 PTPGYRIIDVKVARKRSEG
-711 VKYWFTSVSLPET
+711 YWFFEYNASLNFQLFIHT
-724 KILSAVVNYQGQGN
+724 NGKYTLYNSGN
-738 VSSFQKYWDFSYSV
+738 VSGFSND
-752 SSGSKIYFKFT
+752 FKF
-763 ADKLTNYRNNTPN
+763 
-776 WGQTKI
+776 
-782 RIFYIDSLNT
+782 YIIEKKV

>member
-6 LDILPTLQTFQ
+6 LDILPSLQTFQ
-17 NNVISQLTNMFN
+17 DNVISQLTNMFN

-106 VIDNTSTN
+106 IIDNTSTN
-114 TRNTDNNTKFGNS
+114 SRNTDNNTKFGNS

-181 DYSLRLNDFMEL
+181 DYSLRLNEFMEL

-198 ISVVGGYYRNTNDIQ
+198 ISVVGGYYRNSNDIQ

-281 QTDLSNY
+281 QPDLSNY

-294 DGVKNNLQNDI
+294 DTQEQQQNTNIENNYLKKNGNLQIVNAFVDFYGNIVAKNNGYVDNVD
-305 TANTTEIA
+305 TNA
-313 RVDSNVNTN
+313 RTSMINKEYLEQQLNPINSSISNNTN
-322 ASNITNLSN
+322 
-331 NVNTNTSNITTLQNK
+331 NITTLQNK
-346 ANTNTTNITTNQ
+346 I
-358 TNITNLQNNY
+358 NN
-368 NTLNSEVV
+368 EVV
-376 KLAGTQTITG
+376 KLTGDQTISGTKTFNSQIVANEGLTTGTTKSITSSNLELGKGGSTGYITPEDSTNKTLKFGGRAGRGRFDLDLELTSQLKGVKDPTANYHAVNKNYLDNSINNLRAQAVLLSGTQDITG
-386 AKTFTNNVI
+386 RKTFTSAGEAIQIKETGTNSGYITGYTDTTKKWALGNNGTDGDVKLQSINGNVI
-395 ISKNPTPL
+395 LAPGTSGNINCSNRKIYNVAEPTASNDGATKQYVDNFINYKEQAVSINVGAQNQINPTPGYQ
-403 ILKANNNDKTY
+403 IIDLKVARK
-414 MLIKSSDD
+414 
-422 ATNFSLGANSTNTS
+422 
-436 LEVNRGDLTLKTLQA
+436 
-451 NKNVNFENVSR
+451 
-462 VKLYRSVLET
+462 RS
-472 GTEINA
+472 
-478 GYGGLNVKFI
+478 
-488 PEDNST
+488 
-494 KTLQFYNA
+494 
-502 NPNDARRFKLLVS
+502 
-515 EPTEAQNPATK
+515 
-526 KYVDNAITNNRVPQG
+526 
-541 TADQIN
+541 
-547 TNTTNITTNQTNIT
+547 
-561 DLQTRT
+561 
-567 NTIEQNYVSKTTT
+567 
-580 TAQTIAS
+580 
-587 QITFTQT
+587 
-594 GEVMKFNSG
+594 
-603 TDSSAYISGYKS
+603 
-615 NNQRVWY
+615 
-622 FGKGSSTSNN
+622 
-632 FVIGADKSDIKLEP
+632 
-646 KGKVDLSNKK
+646 
-656 IGWLADPTAD
+656 
-666 QDAANKRYVDNA
+666 
-678 ISNLQTNSNLG
+678 
-689 LNLRYQDLVV
+689 
-699 PTNPAKFEEGNT
+699 EG
-711 VKYWFTSVSLPET
+711 YWFFDYHTTLNIQLFIHT
-724 KILSAVVNYQGQGN
+724 NGKYTIYNNGN
-738 VSSFQKYWDFSYSV
+738 VSGFSNDF
-752 SSGSKIYFKFT
+752 KIFIIEK
-763 ADKLTNYRNNTPN
+763 KV
-776 WGQTKI
+776 
-782 RIFYIDSLNT
+782 

>member
-17 NNVISQLTNMFN
+17 DNVITQLTNMFN

-47 KLLMLKYGDRQI
+47 KLLILKYGDRQI

-106 VIDNTSTN
+106 VIDNTSAN

-156 LENYNGN
+156 LENYNGT

-198 ISVVGGYYRNTNDIQ
+198 ISVVGGYYRNQNDIQ

-228 NEVDYLCSDNKQEIN
+228 NEVDYLCSDNKEEIN

-288 YTKQEI
+288 YTKPEV
-294 DGVKNNLQNDI
+294 DGIKSNLQNDI

-313 RVDSNVNTN
+313 RVDRVVASNTN
-322 ASNITNLSN
+322 
-331 NVNTNTSNITTLQNK
+331 
-346 ANTNTTNITTNQ
+346 NITTNQ
-358 TNITNLQNNY
+358 NNITNLENRH
-368 NTLNSEVV
+368 NTLNNEVV
-376 KLAGTQTITG
+376 KLAGSQTIAGTKTFGSQIVANQGLTTG
-386 AKTFTNNVI
+386 ATKSITSGNLELGFGDNVAYI
-395 ISKNPTPL
+395 TPE
-403 ILKANNNDKTY
+403 D
-414 MLIKSSDD
+414 SS
-422 ATNFSLGANSTNTS
+422 NK
-436 LEVNRGDLTLKTLQA
+436 TLKFSGRSGKGKFDIDLESQSQLMGVKDPTRDYHAA
-451 NKNVNFENVSR
+451 N
-462 VKLYRSVLET
+462 
-472 GTEINA
+472 
-478 GYGGLNVKFI
+478 
-488 PEDNST
+488 
-494 KTLQFYNA
+494 
-502 NPNDARRFKLLVS
+502 
-515 EPTEAQNPATK
+515 K
-526 KYVDNAITNNRVPQG
+526 KYVDNLNN
-541 TADQIN
+541 
-547 TNTTNITTNQTNIT
+547 
-561 DLQTRT
+561 
-567 NTIEQNYVSKTTT
+567 QNVKL
-580 TAQTIAS
+580 AGQQTIS
-587 QITFTQT
+587 GKKIFTGGEEGIQIRP
-594 GEVMKFNSG
+594 N
-603 TDSSAYISGYKS
+603 AA
-615 NNQRVWY
+615 N
-622 FGKGSSTSNN
+622 GSSYIVGYNYEGNAKKWVLGNTGQNN
-632 FVIGADKSDIKLEP
+632 DMLLEASSGNINLKTGASGNIQCDNKLIRQ
-646 KGKVDLSNKK
+646 V
-656 IGWLADPTAD
+656 ADPTND
-666 QDAANKRYVDNA
+666 TDAANKRYVHNFINYREEMA
-678 ISNLQTNSNLG
+678 TINVNTQKQINPTAG
-689 LNLRYQDLVV
+689 YQIIDLKV
-699 PTNPAKFEEGNT
+699 ARKRSEG
-711 VKYWFTSVSLPET
+711 YWFFDYHTTLNIQLFIHTNGKYTIFNNGAVSGFSNDF
-724 KILSAVVNYQGQGN
+724 KIFIIEKKV
-738 VSSFQKYWDFSYSV
+738 
-752 SSGSKIYFKFT
+752 
-763 ADKLTNYRNNTPN
+763 
-776 WGQTKI
+776 
-782 RIFYIDSLNT
+782 